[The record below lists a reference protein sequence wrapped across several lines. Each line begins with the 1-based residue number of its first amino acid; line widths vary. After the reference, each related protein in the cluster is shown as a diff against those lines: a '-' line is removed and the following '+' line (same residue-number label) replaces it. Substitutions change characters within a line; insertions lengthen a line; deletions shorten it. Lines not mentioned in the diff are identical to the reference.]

1 MRGLLGDKLLK
12 FPGLLAASSAICFAQ
27 AADQN
32 TGGPSAA
39 ADQKNFE
46 KVCGACHNTSLVAD
60 IRTEPDWEGTIETMV
75 SVGAN
80 ATADQLKA
88 LKRVLLR
95 TLTRVNVNT
104 ATAGQLPLVLDIDD
118 ATAQALVKY
127 RRDHGNFKS
136 FEDLKKVPGI
146 DASKL
151 ESRKD
156 RIAF

>member
-1 MRGLLGDKLLK
+1 MRALLRHKLLRFLGLLVT
-12 FPGLLAASSAICFAQ
+12 SSAICFAQ

-39 ADQKNFE
+39 ADQKDFE
-46 KVCGACHNTSLVAD
+46 KVCGACHNTSLVSD
-60 IRTEPDWEGTIETMV
+60 IRTEPEWEETIETMV

-88 LKRVLLR
+88 VKRVLLR

-104 ATAGQLPLVLDIDD
+104 AAAGQLPLVLDIDD

-127 RRDHGNFKS
+127 RRDHGSFKT

-156 RIAF
+156 RIVF